1 MSVTLSAVVPVLD
14 GKHQLERSLPPLLAA
29 VRDGELHEVLVADDG
44 SSDGSGD
51 YARSLG
57 ARVVTTERRASG
69 PSHARNLAAAQAT
82 GDVLLFVDA
91 DVVVDEHAVE
101 RMRARFADESVGSVY
116 GSYDDR
122 PDHRGYASLYMNL
135 RHHFGHREPSDDV
148 DTFWAGLGAI
158 RRDVYAA
165 VDGYDEA
172 AFPYPSVEDI
182 DLGRRLREAGARIC
196 RDPAIQGKHLKRWTW
211 WQVVHTD
218 VFRRAAPWSRLI
230 RRHPGA
236 FRDLNVSAKEKLKA
250 VLALA
255 FFVGVALA
263 TVGVLPAWVP
273 LALFGAVAAANAGLL
288 GVFRR
293 GGGPLFA
300 VVGLLFHQLHL
311 CYSAATFVVCRVL
324 PLPK

>member
-1 MSVTLSAVVPVLD
+1 VSVTLSAVVPVLD

-29 VRDGELHEVLVADDG
+29 VRDGELLAVLVADDG

-69 PSHARNLAAAQAT
+69 PSHARNLAAAQAE

-196 RDPAIQGKHLKRWTW
+196 RDPAIQGKHLKRWSW

-255 FFVGVALA
+255 FFVGGALA
-263 TVGVLPAWVP
+263 VVGVLPAWVP

-293 GGGPLFA
+293 SGGPLFA

-311 CYSAATFVVCRVL
+311 CYSAATFVCSRLL
-324 PLPK
+324 PAG